1 MKLYINYKRINGISK
16 DEKEESIKKELIK
29 NINLKTKKYVLK
41 RKKAPKLLKYHF
53 FFVPLQYNTVH

>member
-1 MKLYINYKRINGISK
+1 MKLYINYKRINSISK

-41 RKKAPKLLKYHF
+41 QGKQNGR
-53 FFVPLQYNTVH
+53 NN

>member
-29 NINLKTKKYVLK
+29 NYSIFLQSLDKNTIQYLLNVNKTMIENRWVD
-41 RKKAPKLLKYHF
+41 
-53 FFVPLQYNTVH
+53 